1 MVGAVPADEALL
13 DNGLISMQRL
23 RRTIKHAATCE
34 WRPRSGRRHDHDTVL
49 VRNIYYCLYCNVVA
63 PAVVLYYKAF
73 IFYFYIMNV
82 LGNK

>member
-34 WRPRSGRRHDHDTVL
+34 WRPRSDRRHNDDTATTRRRHDACTKYIL
-49 VRNIYYCLYCNVVA
+49 LFILYCEASRGAAARSVTVK
-63 PAVVLYYKAF
+63 P
-73 IFYFYIMNV
+73 
-82 LGNK
+82 